1 MNTQDTYKLGQIS
14 GEGAAQ
20 ANYPYRDKGL
30 IDVDQWRDDSFEGEQ
45 NSRQF
50 SPFEFTAHMINT
62 QADAEELWAAYDEGV
77 ADGIDAYIKE
87 HTK

>member
-1 MNTQDTYKLGQIS
+1 MNTQDTYELGKIS
-14 GEGAAQ
+14 GQGAAQ
-20 ANYPYRDKGL
+20 ANYNPADPE
-30 IDVDQWRDDSFEGEQ
+30 QWREDSFAGET

-62 QADAEELWAAYDEGV
+62 QADAEELWAAYDDGV